1 MNPHTIKETKI
12 TNIRCC
18 AHDYSMKLINFFLFL
33 YYILKQF
40 SITGFM
46 KNNFS
51 MAIINVANL
60 PENLY
65 GCHRRLVLLKLNFAV
80 HIFFFIMIPILFWF
94 WCDMFQVISTKNNF
108 QQLVKKTGW
117 YSCQKRLSIF
127 LPFSKKGSATEIF

>member
-1 MNPHTIKETKI
+1 MNPHMIKETKI

-18 AHDYSMKLINFFLFL
+18 ADDYSMKLINFFLFL
-33 YYILKQF
+33 IYILKQF

-94 WCDMFQVISTKNNF
+94 
-108 QQLVKKTGW
+108 
-117 YSCQKRLSIF
+117 
-127 LPFSKKGSATEIF
+127 